1 METHPSGPDPAWNSL
16 YRIGGICLFATG
28 VIYFVAT
35 VLTMVVPAPTDAE
48 TYLRALATHRRL
60 ASTLFTGLALA
71 DLLFVPATLALYF
84 ALRHLARAAVL
95 LAAAMSLFYAVV
107 DLSVNEISSLAI
119 VMLSRQGDAAAAS
132 AQFGLAVTLIGSVG
146 TLALGSAGTLIFSI
160 LMLRGGIFGKPTA
173 YAGIAAAI
181 TGVVGGFYL
190 VYPPLGLL
198 LLACLIAYGVW
209 GVLAGT
215 RLWRL
220 GAVPAG

>member
-1 METHPSGPDPAWNSL
+1 MRLAWPVATARSPRRASLTSHFRIRQSEAHMETHQSGPDPAWNSL

-107 DLSVNEISSLAI
+107 DLTVNEIGSLGI
-119 VMLSRQGDAAAAS
+119 V
-132 AQFGLAVTLIGSVG
+132 T
-146 TLALGSAGTLIFSI
+146 
-160 LMLRGGIFGKPTA
+160 
-173 YAGIAAAI
+173 
-181 TGVVGGFYL
+181 
-190 VYPPLGLL
+190 
-198 LLACLIAYGVW
+198 
-209 GVLAGT
+209 
-215 RLWRL
+215 
-220 GAVPAG
+220 